1 MDAQDRSS
9 MSAISPPGFTTP
21 QTFIWY
27 FWNETTYE
35 IQKAKKR
42 LTFLH
47 KCVTPGAKGRAP
59 SWWEVTDEAGQRP
72 DSPGSFGDLCLS
84 SECRFL
90 AGHSQL
96 QHQAVLGRGLQPLHS
111 SVSHLSSRSGSRR
124 GKGAEDQRPAPV
136 GQISTK
142 IHHHLPVR
150 GRCSKL

>member
-1 MDAQDRSS
+1 MLKTEAQCQLF
-9 MSAISPPGFTTP
+9 PPLALLLLRLSYGIFGMKP
-21 QTFIWY
+21 HMKSKRQ
-27 FWNETTYE
+27 
-35 IQKAKKR
+35 KR
-42 LTFLH
+42 LTFPH

-96 QHQAVLGRGLQPLHS
+96 QHQAVLGRGLQSLHS
-111 SVSHLSSRSGSRR
+111 SISHLSSRSGSRR

-142 IHHHLPVR
+142 IHHHLLVR